1 MKLHFPELGWNVELL
16 SDNEGYFTITLENIA
31 SGTNYLFSFNDGAP
45 MPDPSSNFQPAGVH
59 GPSQVFDHMT
69 FPWTD
74 QSWKGIA
81 FNDLIMSE
89 IHVGTFTPEGTF
101 EAIIPRLKDLVSTG
115 INAIE
120 LMPVA
125 QFPGNR
131 NWGYDGVFPY
141 AVQNSYGGP
150 EGLKKLVDAC
160 HHAGIAVLLDVVYN
174 HLGPEGNYFKEY
186 GPYFTS
192 RYSTP
197 WGEAINFD
205 DAWSDGVREYFCNN
219 ALYWLHHYHLD
230 GLRLDAVHMIF
241 DNGAVH
247 FLQHL
252 NDRVRGYQETV
263 GRPLHMIA
271 ESDLN
276 SPRVIRSSDAGG
288 HGLTAQWLDDFHH
301 ALYVLLDSKG
311 RERYED
317 FGSMTQLAKAFK
329 DGFVH
334 SGEYVRFRKRRHG
347 ISSAGIDGRKFV
359 AFISNHDQ
367 IGNRPDGK
375 RISVLIDFERLKL
388 AAATLILSPYIPM
401 LFMGEEYGDERPFFY
416 FISHSDPVLIEA
428 VRKGRQEEFRDFQ
441 TKGQSP
447 DAQDEETFRRCIL
460 EWDRRNTG
468 HHEALLSWHRTLI
481 ALRTET
487 PALKNFSKNDLQ
499 VVPIGDSG
507 LAVHRWEPGGKGGV
521 VYFLNFAE
529 KGIDF
534 FVPRS
539 APVWEKVLDSNEKQ
553 WNKYGAE
560 RSCMPATL
568 NGGATVTAEGLSA
581 VVYKARS

>member
-1 MKLHFPELGWNVELL
+1 M
-16 SDNEGYFTITLENIA
+16 SDKEGYFTVTLENIA
-31 SGTNYLFSFNDGAP
+31 SGTNYLFSLNDGAS

-59 GPSQVFDHMT
+59 GPSQVVDHRA

-81 FNDLIMSE
+81 SNDLILSE
-89 IHVGTFTPEGTF
+89 IHVGTFTAEGTF

-160 HHAGIAVLLDVVYN
+160 HHAGIGVLLDVVYN
-174 HLGPEGNYFKEY
+174 HLGPEGNYVKEY

-197 WGEAINFD
+197 WGQAINFD
-205 DAWSDGVREYFCNN
+205 DEWSDGVREYFCNN

-252 NDRVRGYQETV
+252 NDRILDYQETA

-276 SPRVIRSSDAGG
+276 SPRVILSSDAGG
-288 HGLTAQWLDDFHH
+288 HGFSAQWLDDFHH

-317 FGSMTQLAKAFK
+317 FGSMAQLGKAFK
-329 DGFVH
+329 EGFVH

-359 AFISNHDQ
+359 AFTSNHDQ
-367 IGNRPDGK
+367 IGNRPDGN
-375 RISVLIDFERLKL
+375 RLSVLIDFERLKL

-401 LFMGEEYGDERPFFY
+401 LFMGQEYGDERPFFY
-416 FISHSDPVLIEA
+416 FISHSDPTLIEA
-428 VRKGRQEEFRDFQ
+428 VHKGRQEEFRDFQ
-441 TKGQSP
+441 TNGQSP

-460 EWDRRNTG
+460 DWDDRTHG
-468 HHEALLSWHRTLI
+468 HHGMLLSWYRTLI

-499 VVPIGDSG
+499 VVPVGDGG
-507 LAVHRWEPGGKGGV
+507 LAIHRCEPGGKGGV

-529 KGIDF
+529 KGMHF

-539 APVWEKVLDSNEKQ
+539 ASVWAKVLDSNEKQ
-553 WNKYGAE
+553 WSKVGAE
-560 RSCMPATL
+560 RMCTPPTL
-568 NGGATVTAEGLSA
+568 NGGATIMTEGLSV
-581 VVYKARS
+581 VVYKAIS